1 MSHLVR
7 KFLRISGPGV
17 LLTLLVVTLSVLSAC
32 SSPSEKLLEQFT
44 EYRVEH
50 GLDLYRQT
58 IPQDGE
64 SSLIAAYETVDGLFG
79 IMEFDGKENKQK
91 EVEKSQKVTTAVLA
105 GNESTILAILHPDQK
120 TGNVKVYAGGQSE
133 EFPLDTQEPI
143 TMHRLKDFYDDVKVE
158 VYDEEGNLIE

>member
-7 KFLRISGPGV
+7 KFLPISGPGV

-64 SSLIAAYETVDGLFG
+64 SSLIATYETVDGLFG

-91 EVEKSQKVTTAVLA
+91 EVEKSQKVTTAVLE

-120 TGNVKVYAGGQSE
+120 GNVKVHAGGQSE

-143 TMHRLKDFYDDVKVE
+143 TMHTLKDSYDDVKVE
-158 VYDEEGNLIE
+158 VYDEKGNLIE

>member
-7 KFLRISGPGV
+7 KFLPISGPGV

-120 TGNVKVYAGGQSE
+120 GNVKVHAGGQSE

-143 TMHRLKDFYDDVKVE
+143 TMHTLKDFYDDVKVE

>member
-7 KFLRISGPGV
+7 KFLPISGPGV

-64 SSLIAAYETVDGLFG
+64 SSLIATYETVDGLFG
-79 IMEFDGKENKQK
+79 IVEFDGKENKQK
-91 EVEKSQKVTTAVLA
+91 EVEKSQKVTTAVLE

-120 TGNVKVYAGGQSE
+120 GNVKVHAGGQSE
-133 EFPLDTQEPI
+133 EFLLILKSPLRCI
-143 TMHRLKDFYDDVKVE
+143 R
-158 VYDEEGNLIE
+158 

>member
-7 KFLRISGPGV
+7 KFLPISGPGV

-120 TGNVKVYAGGQSE
+120 GNVKVHAGGQSE

-143 TMHRLKDFYDDVKVE
+143 TMHTLKDSYDDVKVE
-158 VYDEEGNLIE
+158 VYDEKGNLIE

>member
-7 KFLRISGPGV
+7 KFLPISGPGV

-91 EVEKSQKVTTAVLA
+91 EVEKSQKVTTAVLE

-120 TGNVKVYAGGQSE
+120 GNVKVHAGGQSE

-143 TMHRLKDFYDDVKVE
+143 TMHTLKDSYDDVKVE
-158 VYDEEGNLIE
+158 VYDEKGNLIE

>member
-1 MSHLVR
+1 MRQFVR
-7 KFLRISGPGV
+7 SFLRIVRPCV
-17 LLTLLVVTLSVLSAC
+17 VLILLTVVISTLTAC

-64 SSLIAAYETVDGLFG
+64 SSLIAAYETIDGLFG

-120 TGNVKVYAGGQSE
+120 TGNVKVHAGGQSE

-143 TMHRLKDFYDDVKVE
+143 TMHTLNDSYDDVKIE
-158 VYDEEGNLIE
+158 VFDEQGNLIE